1 MSTQTLLTIVLGI
14 GVLLF
19 ISVRQMS
26 WQKPGRQLKMPLVL
40 AVVGVIEAAST
51 WNQALLSKLSM
62 VDFVLVGVEVVLAL
76 LGGWLMGRMTQIATI
91 NGVTQT
97 RLRPAGLAVW
107 LGFIALR
114 IGMAIIGGML
124 GAALAS
130 NAAVILFVVA
140 IVKGTQMLI
149 VWDRANRHELA
160 EADNR
165 INAMMGS

>member
-1 MSTQTLLTIVLGI
+1 MSTHTLLTIVLGI
-14 GVLLF
+14 GVLIF
-19 ISVRQMS
+19 ISIRQMS
-26 WQKPGRQLKMPLVL
+26 WQQPGRQLKMPLVL
-40 AVVGVIEAAST
+40 AVVGVIQAISS
-51 WNQALLSKLSM
+51 WNHALLGKLSM
-62 VDFVLVGVEVVLAL
+62 VDFLLVGVEVVVAL
-76 LGGWLMGRMTQIATI
+76 IGGWLMGRMTQIATI

-114 IGMAIIGGML
+114 VGMAMVGAFL
-124 GAALAS
+124 GSALAS

-160 EADNR
+160 EADDR
-165 INAMMGS
+165 INAVIGS